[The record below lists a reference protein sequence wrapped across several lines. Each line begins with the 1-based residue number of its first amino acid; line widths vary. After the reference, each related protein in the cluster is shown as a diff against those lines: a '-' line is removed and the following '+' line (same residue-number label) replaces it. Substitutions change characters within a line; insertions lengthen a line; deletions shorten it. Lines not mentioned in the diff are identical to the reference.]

1 MKENNVPK
9 PTEAELEILQI
20 LWQDGPSTVRTVHEK
35 LAEKKDTG
43 YTTTLKNMQN
53 MAQKGMVSRNEEGR
67 SHIYQAEIKQAAT
80 QKMLLDRFLD
90 NTFGGSAMSLVMQ
103 ALGSRKTTQQD
114 LQKIKA
120 LIKKLEGG
128 KK

>member
-1 MKENNVPK
+1 MKENNIPK

-20 LWQDGPSTVRTVHEK
+20 LWQEGPSTVRAVHDK

-53 MAQKGMVSRNEEGR
+53 MAQKGMLSRNEEGR
-67 SHIYQAEIKQAAT
+67 SHIYQAEVQQAAT

-90 NTFGGSAMSLVMQ
+90 NAFGGSAMNLVMQ
-103 ALGSRKTTQQD
+103 ALGNRKTSKEELKQ
-114 LQKIKA
+114 IKA
-120 LIKKLEGG
+120 LINKLEGG
-128 KK
+128 EK